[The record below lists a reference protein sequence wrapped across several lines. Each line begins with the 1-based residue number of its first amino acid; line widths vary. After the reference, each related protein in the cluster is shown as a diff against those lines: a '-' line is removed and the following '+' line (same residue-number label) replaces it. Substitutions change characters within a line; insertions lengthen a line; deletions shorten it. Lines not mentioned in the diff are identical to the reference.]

1 MNLWTDKLV
10 LLSASITTPLAIINF
25 TVISIS
31 NFKYIKKEKMEGE
44 NQSFPIEIAISIVSV
59 YISFL
64 LIGFN
69 IKWFVVGVLAVNLSI
84 DIYLIKNPAIL
95 VNHGTN
101 N

>member
-1 MNLWTDKLV
+1 
-10 LLSASITTPLAIINF
+10 
-25 TVISIS
+25 
-31 NFKYIKKEKMEGE
+31 MEGE